1 MIEDDAKTIV
11 DILNKTDTQKRGDL
25 FMLIARELSV
35 KHTQFYSAS
44 LFRYIGRAY
53 NTSEIIE
60 DDET

>member
-1 MIEDDAKTIV
+1 MIEDDAKTIA
-11 DILNKTDTQKRGDL
+11 DILNKTDTNERGDL
-25 FMLIARELSV
+25 FMLIAKELSIQ
-35 KHTQFYSAS
+35 HTQFYTAT